1 MSSETTVVAI
11 GDSAMW
17 STGTAYRYKPPNLVH
32 KQLNDGDPIP
42 PVQFRARGGGI
53 IGHPVTNATQTD
65 LQGHTKSVM
74 DMLGKWTSSGQLP
87 GTVNIKQTSRI
98 SPVNLKR
105 VPVDNRIDPSDT
117 SWDESGINAATT
129 SKRSSTTGI
138 GTTWDPAD
146 DDYRYYEYKPHT
158 SRLRQQYDTA
168 FDKLNDDALN
178 GPQNPRD
185 INDLKWSVRR
195 DIGGSYPT
203 HLEQIDQFAGQ
214 TKKRTKKRGKDEKVL
229 THRLDVPWFDW
240 NGSTYE
246 APGSRRELE
255 FFKDK
260 DYPPLNPSSRGD
272 GAEKPLI
279 RTAGP
284 NVDPSDPDAL
294 DPHPPAPEEVNVV
307 MLNGATN
314 DVGLFFMMNFLAHT
328 YQTLLERIEEYCY
341 RDTKVMLREARER
354 FPNALLVLVGYPF
367 FLSEWSNYV
376 RGRQWLQGFKGSG
389 LGTMVRTLGSIPTHH
404 VMDRVVDGAMVFHR
418 THQHYLRKAA
428 AERSHAEVRNG
439 DPGVLYVS
447 RGFGAINAYEGP
459 DTWAW
464 DGSND
469 DLAGRRKRLLALA
482 GASDPLNESASIGH
496 PNRKGSLETAKAVVN
511 RYRDR
516 TSLRVGETAT
526 KLAGGAGAGKPTSL
540 KGALRTHDL
549 FPNSF
554 NTAGKGSVRHA
565 LTHRYVDSIQ
575 LRFYCG
581 RTLNHATWWQK
592 RTGGQEA
599 HLPASA
605 DLFLDISPG
614 RTGTGETYRVDYES
628 DGAKNDTPQFDEHSD
643 TADQGTPALR
653 GFLATI
659 TVGTSKKLFNS
670 LPDVVMDRD
679 GDPGDKHVVTEVG
692 FDPMA
697 GRKFDEHV
705 STNYGPDR
713 GQKEDN
719 VRDRG
724 KNRDIV
730 WNSKGHGSH
739 DDLPNSKADFADRN
753 RTDDDRLMLHQLRNA
768 TLRVRNPGFWAL
780 RRVEF
785 TVNGELTW
793 SVSGLEKRIKQAAQS
808 GAKEVTVD
816 LFSA

>member
-1 MSSETTVVAI
+1 MSDETTVVAI

-17 STGTAYRYKPPNLVH
+17 GTGTAYRYKPPNLVH
-32 KQLNDGDPIP
+32 KQLNDGEPIP

-53 IGHPVTNATQTD
+53 IGHPVTSATQSD
-65 LQGHTKSVM
+65 LQGYTKSVM
-74 DMLGKWTSSGQLP
+74 DI
-87 GTVNIKQTSRI
+87 VAKQASQGVI
-98 SPVNLKR
+98 NVNLPVDR

-117 SWDESGINAATT
+117 SWDEPGINAATT
-129 SKRSSTTGI
+129 STRSSSVLGS
-138 GTTWDPAD
+138 GDWDPAD
-146 DDYRYYEYKPHT
+146 DDYRYDEYKPQS
-158 SRLRQQYDTA
+158 SRLKQQYDTA
-168 FDKLNDDALN
+168 FDKLNDEARNRSALDARN
-178 GPQNPRD
+178 

-195 DIGGSYPT
+195 DVGGSYPT
-203 HLEQIDQFAGQ
+203 HLEQIDQFAG
-214 TKKRTKKRGKDEKVL
+214 RTKTRDNGDEVL

-246 APGSRRELE
+246 APGGRRELVFYE
-255 FFKDK
+255 DR
-260 DYPPLNPSSRGD
+260 DYPPLNPSHRTA
-272 GAEKPLI
+272 GAEDVLVRK
-279 RTAGP
+279 AGP

-294 DPHPPAPEEVNVV
+294 DPHPPAPEEVDVV
-307 MLNGATN
+307 MLNGGTN

-328 YQTLLERIEEYCY
+328 YQTLVERIEEYCY

-376 RGRQWLQGFKGSG
+376 TGRQWLQGFKGSG

-404 VMDRVVDGAMVFHR
+404 AMERVVDGAMVFHR

-428 AERSHAEVRNG
+428 AERSHAEARNG

-469 DLAGRRKRLLALA
+469 DIVGRRKRLLSLA
-482 GASDPLNESASIGH
+482 DASDPLNESASIGH
-496 PNRKGSLETAKAVVN
+496 PNRKGSLETATAVVD

-516 TSLRVGETAT
+516 YSLRVGETAT
-526 KLAGGAGAGKPTSL
+526 ELAGGAGAGRPTSL

-565 LTHRYVDSIQ
+565 LTHRYVDSMQ

-581 RTLNHATWWQK
+581 RTLDHANWWQ
-592 RTGGQEA
+592 RQVVGHES
-599 HLPASA
+599 HLPASSN
-605 DLFLDISPG
+605 LYLDISPG
-614 RTGTGETYRVDYES
+614 RTGHGETYRVDYES
-628 DGAKNDTPQFDEHSD
+628 DGTKYDTPQFDEHSD
-643 TADQGTPALR
+643 TANQGTPATRDLLAAVTLGGSR
-653 GFLATI
+653 GVF
-659 TVGTSKKLFNS
+659 GN

-679 GDPGDKHVVTEVG
+679 GDPHDRHVVTEVG

-705 STNYGPDR
+705 GTNYGPDR
-713 GQKEDN
+713 GQKENN

-724 KNRDIV
+724 TDRDIV
-730 WNSKGHGSH
+730 WNSTAHGP
-739 DDLPNSKADFADRN
+739 DDLLPDTKAGFADRN
-753 RTDDDRLMLHQLRNA
+753 RKDDDRLMLHQLRDA
-768 TLRVRNPGFWAL
+768 TLRVKDPGFWAL

-793 SVSGLEKRIKQAAQS
+793 TVSGLEKRMMRAAQN
-808 GAKEVTVD
+808 GANEVTVD